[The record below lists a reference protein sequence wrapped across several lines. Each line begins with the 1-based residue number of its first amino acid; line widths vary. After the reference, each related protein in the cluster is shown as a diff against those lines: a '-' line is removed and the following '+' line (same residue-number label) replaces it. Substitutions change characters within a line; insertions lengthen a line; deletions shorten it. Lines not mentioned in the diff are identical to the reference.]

1 MNKENIKEFIEVNNN
16 LVEACSWIT
25 YKKRAEYK
33 ECLQEVKDL
42 DLQKYH
48 QLHQARFQ
56 DYLQDPFNHY
66 ETVLMCTKDSKNG
79 GYMDFNNDAIDI
91 LSLDEEGV
99 QKQFAV
105 SYGEIELFFN
115 NIERLEEII
124 SLDAKKQIEENLG
137 ILQKEAEEVK
147 ELQSSIKE
155 QLRVTA
161 IEKINKI
168 REQYDISLG
177 ELVIDD
183 ESF

>member
-25 YKKRAEYK
+25 YKKRVEYEK
-33 ECLQEVKDL
+33 QLQEVKNL
-42 DLQKYH
+42 DLQRYQ

-56 DYLQDPFNHY
+56 DYLQDPFHHY
-66 ETVLMCTKDSKNG
+66 ETILMCTKSSKNG

-99 QKQFAV
+99 QKLFTV

-115 NIERLEEII
+115 DKETLEDMI
-124 SLDAKKQIEENLG
+124 SMDAKKQIEENLG

-183 ESF
+183 ESL